1 MTLIV
6 AVGCTSRVPTSWE
19 SEYAKPNFMD
29 QCKDGSPEPFCGCV
43 WDEMVKTV
51 DWDVYTKFD
60 KQQAEAKSSKDI
72 PALPSGIEK
81 AVEKCSKRYSESE
94 SGTTTTEK
102 SSTATTEADEATS
115 TTKKSG

>member
-1 MTLIV
+1 
-6 AVGCTSRVPTSWE
+6 
-19 SEYAKPNFMD
+19 MD

-94 SGTTTTEK
+94 TGTTTTEK